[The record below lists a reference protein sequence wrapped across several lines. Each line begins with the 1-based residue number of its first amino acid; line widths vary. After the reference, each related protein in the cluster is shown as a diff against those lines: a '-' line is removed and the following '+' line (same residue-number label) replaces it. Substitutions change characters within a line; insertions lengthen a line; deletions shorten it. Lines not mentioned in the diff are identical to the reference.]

1 MSGCGFR
8 FAVRRTRAARARVLH
23 PVACTSRLLTIMAMK
38 DAAPSEQ
45 EWIQIIR
52 GEFLEIPG
60 LRLTSDQVQK
70 LWGLHRDACAAVL
83 ENLLH
88 QRFLQL
94 TADGHYVRAGS
105 SAGVRQTTVKPA
117 THHADVVSVLTQAAA
132 ATRTR

>member
-1 MSGCGFR
+1 
-8 FAVRRTRAARARVLH
+8 
-23 PVACTSRLLTIMAMK
+23 MAMK

-60 LRLTSDQVQK
+60 LRLTSAQVQK

-94 TADGHYVRAGS
+94 TADGHYVRAGWL
-105 SAGVRQTTVKPA
+105 AGVRPA
-117 THHADVVSVLTQAAA
+117 SRKAAA
-132 ATRTR
+132 RPGNAIGAR

>member
-8 FAVRRTRAARARVLH
+8 FAVRRACAARARVLH
-23 PVACTSRLLTIMAMK
+23 PVACTSNLLTVMAMK

-60 LRLTSDQVQK
+60 LRLTSAQVQT

-94 TADGHYVRAGS
+94 TADGHYVRAGWF
-105 SAGVRQTTVKPA
+105 AGVRPA
-117 THHADVVSVLTQAAA
+117 SPKAAA
-132 ATRTR
+132 RPGNAIGAR

>member
-1 MSGCGFR
+1 
-8 FAVRRTRAARARVLH
+8 
-23 PVACTSRLLTIMAMK
+23 MK
-38 DAAPSEQ
+38 DAAPSER
-45 EWIQIIR
+45 EWTQIIR

-60 LRLTSDQVQK
+60 LRLTSDQIQK